1 MSELPMLNNNIK
13 KLLVDATRAGFVE
26 FLEEKVQKQESMKVS
41 GGYAWTRSDH
51 IDNYIAQSLDETGLG
66 NYTYHKVAAW
76 DSLRF
81 EFKVGNKKIWI
92 AQKGSTF
99 LRKNGSLAKR
109 EDLHKNYISQW
120 SENINEQYSAL
131 FNGKS
136 EQLNLLNDAL
146 DLTNTQNNSER
157 ESSSADAFYLLIYN
171 ISNGI
176 DIDKMSLN
184 LVYNGQIK
192 LIEDLSELN
201 ASSDIKI
208 PDEYRNNNE
217 LSEELD
223 PEKELSSTYPYYDN
237 QEIRNDKER
246 EEI

>member
-1 MSELPMLNNNIK
+1 M
-13 KLLVDATRAGFVE
+13 
-26 FLEEKVQKQESMKVS
+26 
-41 GGYAWTRSDH
+41 
-51 IDNYIAQSLDETGLG
+51 
-66 NYTYHKVAAW
+66 
-76 DSLRF
+76 
-81 EFKVGNKKIWI
+81 
-92 AQKGSTF
+92 
-99 LRKNGSLAKR
+99 
-109 EDLHKNYISQW
+109 
-120 SENINEQYSAL
+120 
-131 FNGKS
+131 
-136 EQLNLLNDAL
+136 
-146 DLTNTQNNSER
+146 TNTQNNSER

-223 PEKELSSTYPYYDN
+223 PEKELSSTYAYYDN